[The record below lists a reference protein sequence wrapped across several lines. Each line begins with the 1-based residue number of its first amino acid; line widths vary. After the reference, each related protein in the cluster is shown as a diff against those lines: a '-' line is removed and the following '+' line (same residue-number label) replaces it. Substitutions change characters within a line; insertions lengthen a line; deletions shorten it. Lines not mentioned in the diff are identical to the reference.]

1 MELARPEPAAGSQCL
16 RMEIHFD
23 GVRSDWATRSDA
35 PPINASSTIHDG
47 AVGVDLAGEGAL
59 AVLRIHLEKLHPEV
73 RYVAVLCR
81 TPNGG
86 ALSEGAKSMNYY
98 VGYEGVEEDPLLTV
112 EDVPFDENDVDWF
125 VIGVLIVD
133 RDAGGGVVAVHA
145 RNVCSF
151 PQGSGKVDS
160 QLQELMDDTRDDV
173 ARSAHTSNTGDYTT
187 MPAPVLRP
195 SQHLAGPNAAPG
207 PVSGAAETGQP
218 RQEGSVV
225 PSWDDVGIRLPEKC
239 ARTATPMVRSSS
251 RFLDDNGTSD
261 TGEADS
267 PMAALT
273 SMQTVP
279 ALPLRAL
286 TTPPM
291 GDGKPS
297 GGDDSQLPQQQHLQW
312 DEPSSPSSSES
323 PSGSEAESEEVASVQ
338 EPYAQLLVDSR
349 KSLRHIEA
357 PKLNQRAEVEDDDD
371 DDDQQPDTVRLSKA
385 YTTLKPSGRR
395 VETRSVTSPAS
406 KGNWP
411 AVPILPAQTSF
422 RPPSE
427 DIDRDASGGGS
438 MAASTSSPGPVSNPA
453 NVDSQARD
461 SIGLRQ
467 GGRPDAVGGTDK
479 AGEVS
484 MVSKLRTTIAAR
496 DEEIAM
502 LRQQL
507 RQEGR
512 LRAEL
517 YKQRDTAEED
527 QRTIEQFLEDHRQLV
542 RAKAALHIA
551 WFYARRKQRKMKTDM
566 MMNRWPPAGAR
577 PLGTDEPARTPP
589 ARPSPAGLLSHHLR
603 ENHQLQTEV
612 ENLREELGRR
622 SRAVE
627 MIRSTSASS
636 CPQCPTLLQRL
647 AELEEQVNEIN
658 KTAGAQLSQDLNLSP
673 PGPRVEPSHGSTQRA
688 VSSRGIA
695 SRPVRVSTKG
705 AKPVEQSGSPVTL
718 ITPKLLEQKESI
730 AHLHRQYA
738 WGAGE
743 LSESAAAAVLSPAVR
758 KTSGAVA
765 KLKAWWQPSST
776 HGPVVMKLHTVSLAA
791 VEGDELR
798 CYSRR

>member
-1 MELARPEPAAGSQCL
+1 MELARPERAAGSQCL

-23 GVRSDWATRSDA
+23 GVRPDWATRGDA
-35 PPINASSTIHDG
+35 PLINASSTIHDG
-47 AVGVDLAGEGAL
+47 AVDVDLAGEGAL

-98 VGYEGVEEDPLLTV
+98 VGYEGAEEDPLLTV
-112 EDVPFDENDVDWF
+112 EDVPFDEKDVDWF

-151 PQGSGKVDS
+151 PQESGKVDS

-195 SQHLAGPNAAPG
+195 SQQPVESTAAPG
-207 PVSGAAETGQP
+207 PVSEAAETGQP

-225 PSWDDVGIRLPEKC
+225 PSWDDDGTRLPEKC

-251 RFLDDNGTSD
+251 RFPDDKGTSD

-267 PMAALT
+267 PLAALT

-286 TTPPM
+286 TTSPM
-291 GDGKPS
+291 GDRKPS
-297 GGDDSQLPQQQHLQW
+297 GGGDSQVPQQQQLQW

-323 PSGSEAESEEVASVQ
+323 PSGSAESEEVASVQ
-338 EPYAQLLVDSR
+338 EPYAQHLVESR

-357 PKLNQRAEVEDDDD
+357 PKLNQRAEGEDDYE
-371 DDDQQPDTVRLSKA
+371 DQQPDTVRLSKA

-427 DIDRDASGGGS
+427 DIDRDAGGGGS

-453 NVDSQARD
+453 DVDSQARGD
-461 SIGLRQ
+461 HDLKIPVGSDRADQMQLGDRE
-467 GGRPDAVGGTDK
+467 GRRG
-479 AGEVS
+479 
-484 MVSKLRTTIAAR
+484 TTIAAR

-577 PLGTDEPARTPP
+577 PLGTDDPARTPP
-589 ARPSPAGLLSHHLR
+589 TRPSPAGLLSHHLR
-603 ENHQLQTEV
+603 ENNQLQTEV
-612 ENLREELGRR
+612 GNLREEVERR
-622 SRAVE
+622 SKAVE
-627 MIRSTSASS
+627 MMRSSSASS
-636 CPQCPTLLQRL
+636 CPQCPVLLQRL
-647 AELEEQVNEIN
+647 AELEEQVNEMN
-658 KTAGAQLSQDLNLSP
+658 KMAGAQLSQDLNLSP
-673 PGPRVEPSHGSTQRA
+673 PGPRIEPSYGSTQRA
-688 VSSRGIA
+688 VSSRGAVLATSRPASVVVLRIA

-705 AKPVEQSGSPVTL
+705 AKPVEQSGGPVTL

-730 AHLHRQYA
+730 AHLHRQQLSSMHE
-738 WGAGE
+738 E
-743 LSESAAAAVLSPAVR
+743 LESYR
-758 KTSGAVA
+758 
-765 KLKAWWQPSST
+765 
-776 HGPVVMKLHTVSLAA
+776 
-791 VEGDELR
+791 
-798 CYSRR
+798 SRRPPQS

>member
-1 MELARPEPAAGSQCL
+1 MELASPEPAAGSQCL

-23 GVRSDWATRSDA
+23 GVRSDWATRNDA

-59 AVLRIHLEKLHPEV
+59 AVLRIQLEKLHPEV

-98 VGYEGVEEDPLLTV
+98 MGYEGVEEDPSLTV
-112 EDVPFDENDVDWF
+112 EDVPFDEKDVDWF
-125 VIGVLIVD
+125 VIGVSAGLIVLIVD
-133 RDAGGGVVAVHA
+133 RDAGGGVVAVYA

-151 PQGSGKVDS
+151 PQEPGKVDS
-160 QLQELMDDTRDDV
+160 QLQELMEDTRDDV
-173 ARSAHTSNTGDYTT
+173 ARSAHRSNTGDYTT
-187 MPAPVLRP
+187 MPAPVLRTSHQP
-195 SQHLAGPNAAPG
+195 VGPTAAAGTFHGHDSIAAAVDG
-207 PVSGAAETGQP
+207 PVTGATRTSQLGLSGG
-218 RQEGSVV
+218 QEGSGV
-225 PSWDDVGIRLPEKC
+225 PNWDDDGAREPEKFPD
-239 ARTATPMVRSSS
+239 AKAE
-251 RFLDDNGTSD
+251 SD
-261 TGEADS
+261 TGETDS

-273 SMQTVP
+273 SMQAVP

-286 TTPPM
+286 TASAVR
-291 GDGKPS
+291 DGKPS
-297 GGDDSQLPQQQHLQW
+297 GHGGDSQLSQQQHFQW
-312 DEPSSPSSSES
+312 DEPSSSSSSES
-323 PSGSEAESEEVASVQ
+323 PSRSAESEEAASVQ
-338 EPYAQLLVDSR
+338 EPYAQRLVESR

-357 PKLNQRAEVEDDDD
+357 PKLNQRAEGEDDDD
-371 DDDQQPDTVRLSKA
+371 DQQQQPDTVRLSKS

-427 DIDRDASGGGS
+427 DIDRDAGGGGS

-453 NVDSQARD
+453 NVDSQARGD
-461 SIGLRQ
+461 HDLKIPVVIVE
-467 GGRPDAVGGTDK
+467 GGRPDAVGGTEK
-479 AGEVS
+479 AGEIT
-484 MVSKLRTTIAAR
+484 MVSKLRMTIAAR
-496 DEEIAM
+496 DEEIVM

-517 YKQRDTAEED
+517 YKQRDTAEDD

-551 WFYARRKQRKMKTDM
+551 WFYARRKQRKMKADM
-566 MMNRWPPAGAR
+566 MMNRWPPAGL
-577 PLGTDEPARTPP
+577 LGTDDPARTPP
-589 ARPSPAGLLSHHLR
+589 TRASPAGLLSHHLR
-603 ENHQLQTEV
+603 ENKQLQTEV

-636 CPQCPTLLQRL
+636 CPQCPVLLVRL
-647 AELEEQVNEIN
+647 AELEEQVNEMN
-658 KTAGAQLSQDLNLSP
+658 KMAGARLSQDLNLSP
-673 PGPRVEPSHGSTQRA
+673 PGPRVEPSHGSTQRVA
-688 VSSRGIA
+688 PSRGIA

-705 AKPVEQSGSPVTL
+705 AKPVEQSGGPVTL

-730 AHLHRQYA
+730 AYLHRQQLSTMHE
-738 WGAGE
+738 E
-743 LSESAAAAVLSPAVR
+743 LESYRSRRPQ
-758 KTSGAVA
+758 SGAPPSERPPEQ
-765 KLKAWWQPSST
+765 WPSSRR
-776 HGPVVMKLHTVSLAA
+776 
-791 VEGDELR
+791 GDSPPPR
-798 CYSRR
+798 MGQ

>member
-1 MELARPEPAAGSQCL
+1 MELARPELATGSQCL

-23 GVRSDWATRSDA
+23 GLRPDWATRGDG
-35 PPINASSTIHDG
+35 PPINAQSVSFSNTNLLEKTDNTEASSTIHDG

-59 AVLRIHLEKLHPEV
+59 AVLRIHLERLHPEV
-73 RYVAVLCR
+73 RYVAILCR

-133 RDAGGGVVAVHA
+133 RDAGGGVVVVHA

-151 PQGSGKVDS
+151 PQEPGRVDS
-160 QLQELMDDTRDDV
+160 QLQELMDDTREDV

-195 SQHLAGPNAAPG
+195 SQQPVESTAAPG

-218 RQEGSVV
+218 GQEGSVV
-225 PSWDDVGIRLPEKC
+225 PSWEDDGIRLPEKF
-239 ARTATPMVRSSS
+239 PG
-251 RFLDDNGTSD
+251 DNGTSD

-291 GDGKPS
+291 GNGKPS
-297 GGDDSQLPQQQHLQW
+297 GGGDSQVPQQQQLQW

-323 PSGSEAESEEVASVQ
+323 PSGSAESEEAASVQ
-338 EPYAQLLVDSR
+338 EPYAQRLVESR

-357 PKLNQRAEVEDDDD
+357 PKLNQRAEGEDDD

-427 DIDRDASGGGS
+427 DIDRDAGGGGS

-461 SIGLRQ
+461 SKGLRQ
-467 GGRPDAVGGTDK
+467 GRPDAVGGTDK

-484 MVSKLRTTIAAR
+484 MVSKLRMTIAAR
-496 DEEIAM
+496 DEEIVM

-551 WFYARRKQRKMKTDM
+551 WFYARRKQRKMKADM

-577 PLGTDEPARTPP
+577 PLGTEDPPRTPP
-589 ARPSPAGLLSHHLR
+589 TRPSPAGLLGHHLR

-612 ENLREELGRR
+612 ENLREELERR
-622 SRAVE
+622 SRAAE
-627 MIRSTSASS
+627 LIRSTSASS
-636 CPQCPTLLQRL
+636 CRQCPILLQRL
-647 AELEEQVNEIN
+647 AELEEQVNEMN
-658 KTAGAQLSQDLNLSP
+658 KMAGARLSQDLNLSP
-673 PGPRVEPSHGSTQRA
+673 PGPRIEPSHGSTQRA
-688 VSSRGIA
+688 VSSRGTA

-705 AKPVEQSGSPVTL
+705 AKPVEQSGGPVTL

-730 AHLHRQYA
+730 AHLHRQLSSMHE
-738 WGAGE
+738 E
-743 LSESAAAAVLSPAVR
+743 LESYR
-758 KTSGAVA
+758 
-765 KLKAWWQPSST
+765 
-776 HGPVVMKLHTVSLAA
+776 
-791 VEGDELR
+791 
-798 CYSRR
+798 SRRPPQS